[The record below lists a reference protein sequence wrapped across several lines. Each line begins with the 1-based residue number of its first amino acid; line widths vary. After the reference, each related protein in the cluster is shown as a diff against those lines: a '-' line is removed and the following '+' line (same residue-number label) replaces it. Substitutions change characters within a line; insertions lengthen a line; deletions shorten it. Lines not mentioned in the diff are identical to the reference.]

1 MSAALPPGSV
11 IAIDHGT
18 ARTGFAVADALRLAI
33 EPLDV
38 FHGKGDGDPL
48 LQHVERLVADRTV
61 AALLVGLPLHADGRE
76 GGRAKDVRAFCARL
90 SARLPGTRI
99 LFWDEHLT
107 TKEAES
113 RLVEAGHTG
122 AARKARKDSWSA
134 LVLLEDWMRAGEPE
148 GVQLPQVDSP
158 SPGPGGSGDAE
169 SPELGH

>member
-1 MSAALPPGSV
+1 MSTPLPPGSV

-33 EPLDV
+33 EPLEV
-38 FHGKGDGDPL
+38 FHGKGDGEPL
-48 LQHVERLVADRTV
+48 VEHIVRLVAERTV
-61 AALLVGLPLHADGRE
+61 AALLVGLPLHADGSE

-90 SARLPGTRI
+90 AARLPGTRI
-99 LFWDEHLT
+99 LYWDEHLT

-122 AARKARKDSWSA
+122 AQRKARKDSWSA

-148 GVQLPQVDSP
+148 GHLPPAPPAPPVD
-158 SPGPGGSGDAE
+158 
-169 SPELGH
+169 